1 MSEKNIQSQIDDINK
16 KLDLVLE
23 EIYAQKQMRES
34 AIDLMDDL
42 SIVGK
47 DVFANTVIQ
56 LEKAGVELDPDVVAG
71 TGIRLIRNI
80 GSLNDLLET
89 LESVND
95 FVKDATPIMHQVGL
109 DAINKMNE
117 LDQKGYIDFFRELG
131 KVMENIITH
140 FTIEDV
146 KELADN
152 VVTILD
158 TVKRM
163 TQPDMLDAVNNAV
176 NVYKHLDPTEVPEYS
191 LWRAM
196 KEMRTPEMK
205 RGIGF
210 MITFLKNLTMEQET
224 QEPRT
229 KTQDTR
235 TKIKIKAKS

>member
-34 AIDLMDDL
+34 AVDLMDDL

-47 DVFANTVIQ
+47 DVFNNTVIQ
-56 LEKAGVELDPDVVAG
+56 LDKAGVELDPDVVAG

-95 FVKDATPIMHQVGL
+95 LVKDATPIMHQVGL

-131 KVMENIITH
+131 NVMENIITH

-224 QEPRT
+224 
-229 KTQDTR
+229 K
-235 TKIKIKAKS
+235 

>member
-224 QEPRT
+224 QEPRH
-229 KTQDTR
+229 KNQD
-235 TKIKIKAKS
+235 KNKS